1 MMLLYYHSKKAL
13 KESIGKSLKYEET
26 SFHGPEFKPNGDFTG
41 SNRPSL
47 TGIRTP
53 KGGKA
58 REFFARI
65 TMVDGK
71 IASVK

>member
-1 MMLLYYHSKKAL
+1 MMIVHYATKKAL
-13 KESIGKSLKYEET
+13 KESIGQSLKYEET
-26 SFHGPEFKPNGDFTG
+26 SMFGPEFKSTGTFTG
-41 SNRPSL
+41 SNRPSI

-65 TMVDGK
+65 TMENGL